1 MDGEAKFVP
10 KSSKAFNKFLRNE
23 ELDALKLA
31 SVESNKLW
39 KMAGKPRSGPIFDKR
54 QKAHVQYRKRIREC
68 ETQSTSSYTNELHEA
83 LLKKNG
89 TVFWKCW
96 RSNFEPKSKC
106 VEVGNCV
113 DPGTIAQKFAEH
125 FEAAYAPNNPDRVQV
140 LQSINQSINQKRIRV
155 TKVTNVTARPL
166 LQC

>member
-1 MDGEAKFVP
+1 MVL
-10 KSSKAFNKFLRNE
+10 NIT
-23 ELDALKLA
+23 
-31 SVESNKLW
+31 
-39 KMAGKPRSGPIFDKR
+39 GKPRSGPIFDKR
-54 QKAHVQYRKRIREC
+54 QKARVQYRKRIREC